1 MVSFS
6 YFFLLVFPSSFP
18 QWRRHEDGHSTSR
31 VVNSQ
36 DRRPLIEEETDTDE
50 DTETTPEEQGV
61 NGKELIACIAAGL
74 HAHDDVYDNP
84 FR

>member
-1 MVSFS
+1 MISFS

-31 VVNSQ
+31 EVNSQ
-36 DRRPLIEEETDTDE
+36 ERRPLIEEETDTDE
-50 DTETTPEEQGV
+50 DTEATQEGQGV
-61 NGKELIACIAAGL
+61 NSEELVACIAPAF
-74 HAHDDVYDNP
+74 HAHDDVHDNP

>member
-1 MVSFS
+1 MISFS

-18 QWRRHEDGHSTSR
+18 QWRRHEDGQSTSR

-36 DRRPLIEEETDTDE
+36 ERRPLIEEETDTDE
-50 DTETTPEEQGV
+50 DTETTQEEQGV
-61 NGKELIACIAAGL
+61 YSEELVACIVSAF